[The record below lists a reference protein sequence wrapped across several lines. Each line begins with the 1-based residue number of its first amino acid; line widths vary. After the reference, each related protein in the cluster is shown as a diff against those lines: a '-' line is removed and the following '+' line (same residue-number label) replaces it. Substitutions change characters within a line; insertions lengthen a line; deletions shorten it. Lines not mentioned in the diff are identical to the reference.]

1 MIDLIDFFA
10 GDVETVVG
18 RIDEENEVRIVNDI
32 PDPGAYIVIFHKN
45 KVVSFVK
52 ATGESKKNHYFELDF
67 QCTNGRLRILDDG
80 MRYEIYKFV
89 PCIEKNWLSRL
100 QLEKSVTNSFN
111 YERLENAYRDIIY
124 SIKNNK
130 SPVSDGIS
138 SQKSMGII
146 ELVYQNKV

>member
-1 MIDLIDFFA
+1 
-10 GDVETVVG
+10 
-18 RIDEENEVRIVNDI
+18 
-32 PDPGAYIVIFHKN
+32 
-45 KVVSFVK
+45 
-52 ATGESKKNHYFELDF
+52 
-67 QCTNGRLRILDDG
+67 